1 VTVTIIPCGTQCQLQ
16 ERSLPPEGVTLRVTS
31 HRRGA
36 TGSALPR
43 GRRQRPVF
51 IVGVGSK
58 CPVQLSPEELAH
70 DGATWNSS
78 PPLGLVVAMDEH
90 DELHPAIAL

>member
-1 VTVTIIPCGTQCQLQ
+1 VVADSGP
-16 ERSLPPEGVTLRVTS
+16 SSSSVW
-31 HRRGA
+31 
-36 TGSALPR
+36 
-43 GRRQRPVF
+43 
-51 IVGVGSK
+51 GSK
-58 CPVQLSPEELAH
+58 CPVQRSPEELAH